1 MGMQSLA
8 LSIDPAHTEPL
19 VMPDVVAEGQQHPA
33 AVRVTVPSSALIEAS
48 RDLGLTW
55 LWVACTKR

>member
-1 MGMQSLA
+1 MQSLA
-8 LSIDPAHTEPL
+8 LRIDPAYTEPL
-19 VMPDVVAEGQQHPA
+19 VMPDVVTEGQQHPE

-55 LWVACTKR
+55 SWMACAKR